1 MHRLDNMSCDDVR
14 SFAKEIYTLNKELIA
29 EIERETRLD
38 YAWAGN
44 LGRWYLNFTTGHVVF
59 NPLKIQAIGYTRDEL
74 PDSVHYNFFT
84 DKVHPDDH
92 EPMMQAM
99 RDAMT
104 GKSPVYECEYRIQ
117 AKDGSWKWFYDRGKV
132 TQRDNQGA
140 PVLAAGI
147 VFDITDKKQREQEL
161 TSELNQAQEQAL
173 IDALTNVRNRRAI
186 LEELSARLD
195 QAKQTQMPL
204 SIAMIDIDHFK
215 QVNDTHGHLVG
226 DQVIRT
232 VAQTLA
238 AAIRGLDSVGRYG
251 GEEFL
256 VILPNTPL
264 KYASEVFERMR
275 QRVEASSIIEGES
288 VTVSIGV
295 ADYRGG
301 PIEEFIQQA
310 DECLYAAKHGG
321 RNRVV
326 SLR

>member
-1 MHRLDNMSCDDVR
+1 MHRIDAMSCEEVR
-14 SFAKEIYTLNKELIA
+14 SFAKEIYTLSKELIA
-29 EIERETRLD
+29 EKERETRLD

-44 LGRWYLNFTTGHVVF
+44 LGRWYLNFTTSHVVF

-84 DKVHPDDH
+84 DKVHPDDY

-99 RDAMT
+99 RDALT
-104 GKSPVYECEYRIQ
+104 GKSPVYECEYRIL

-132 TQRDNQGA
+132 TQRDSEGA
-140 PVLAAGI
+140 PILAAGI

-161 TSELNQAQEQAL
+161 ATELNQAQEQAL

-186 LEELSARLD
+186 LEELSSRIE
-195 QAKQTQMPL
+195 QAQQTKMPQ

-215 QVNDTHGHLVG
+215 QINDTFGHVAG

-238 AAIRGLDSVGRYG
+238 HEIRGLDSVGRYG

-256 VILPNTPL
+256 AILPNTPL

-275 QRVEASSIIEGES
+275 HRVEISPILEGKT

-301 PIEEFIQQA
+301 MIEELIEQA
-310 DECLYAAKHGG
+310 DACLYAAKNNG

-326 SLR
+326 SLS